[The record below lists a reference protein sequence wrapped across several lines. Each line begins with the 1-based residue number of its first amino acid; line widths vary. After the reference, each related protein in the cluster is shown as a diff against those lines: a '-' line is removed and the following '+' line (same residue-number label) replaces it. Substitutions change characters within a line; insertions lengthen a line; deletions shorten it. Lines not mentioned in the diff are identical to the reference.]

1 MVLSW
6 VALIIFPEPIPPEVT
21 LLIIGYFVVVEG
33 YAAFAFLRGT
43 LATGG
48 PTRWR
53 LSFAAAGSLLLAVII
68 LLAGVEILVPGIEG
82 LLDRTISFLPV
93 LAGVCYYLGFVPPG
107 WLRRAWQ
114 LPELHRFLACYCRS
128 ARPRTLHQGCPG
140 TMPSGPPV
148 GRRAGR
154 RGSPLG

>member
-53 LSFAAAGSLLLAVII
+53 LSFDAAGSLLLAVII

-107 WLRRAWQ
+107 
-114 LPELHRFLACYCRS
+114 
-128 ARPRTLHQGCPG
+128 
-140 TMPSGPPV
+140 
-148 GRRAGR
+148 
-154 RGSPLG
+154 